1 MLSLLLLASLKPAT
15 QSLQHIETPS
25 ISLQTS
31 SEMSSHS
38 IGDQIRSGLKGI
50 KGTGDAI
57 RGTAMEELDKAVD
70 PKSSSKTGSSKNQ
83 AIADKGVS
91 EVKAA
96 DANLG
101 HHHGISSGV
110 ANTGADT
117 TPAAPAANTAPATS
131 SGAHSVAPGNIGS
144 TGATVGNTAGG
155 AQEQPGVN
163 QRF

>member
-1 MLSLLLLASLKPAT
+1 
-15 QSLQHIETPS
+15 
-25 ISLQTS
+25 
-31 SEMSSHS
+31 
-38 IGDQIRSGLKGI
+38 
-50 KGTGDAI
+50 
-57 RGTAMEELDKAVD
+57 MEELDKAVD
-70 PKSSSKTGSSKNQ
+70 PKSSSKTGPTKNQ
-83 AIADKGVS
+83 ALADKGVS
-91 EVKAA
+91 DVKAA

-117 TPAAPAANTAPATS
+117 TPAANTAPATS